1 MDKRQQKRMRL
12 FFRRGLVLL
21 EILVVI
27 PLLILLISN
36 QVIRISAEGHLYDHI
51 DDIPHNRVGLVLGTS
66 HRIRGGAPNP
76 YFLNRINAAAELYHS
91 GKVQFLIVSGDN
103 RTPYYNEPLQMQRA
117 LLNLNV
123 PEEAIYLDHAG
134 FRTLDSVVRSR
145 KIFGQDSITIIS
157 QRFHN
162 QRAVFIAKQNGMQVY
177 ALNAADVN
185 HLRNDRI
192 RIREWFAKANVFWD
206 ILLGKG
212 PEQLGDRIPVG
223 EYPS

>member
-1 MDKRQQKRMRL
+1 MRL

-27 PLLILLISN
+27 PLLVLLISN
-36 QVIRISAEGHLYDHI
+36 QVIRISAEKHLYDSIHE
-51 DDIPHNRVGLVLGTS
+51 IPHNRVGLVLGTS

-76 YFLNRINAAAELYHS
+76 YFHNRINAAAELYHS
-91 GKVQFLIVSGDN
+91 GKVNYLIVSGDN

-117 LLNLNV
+117 LMNLNI

-134 FRTLDSVVRSR
+134 FRTLDSVVRAM

-162 QRAVFIAKQNGMQVY
+162 QRAVYIAKQNGMQVY

-206 ILLGKG
+206 ILVGKE
-212 PEQLGDRIPVG
+212 PEIMGERIPVG
-223 EYPS
+223 DDPS